1 MLTSLSA
8 VMVGLALLT
17 FSLTNP
23 ANAQLCGAARNNSVL
38 PSGTAVTSA
47 PGGVRI
53 GPAPAATT
61 IRPGSASI
69 RLDGDG
75 YAYRSAAAAAVALQ
89 EAEAAGQKK
98 RRNVSTK
105 VYVLI
110 SGALERPGT

>member
-23 ANAQLCGAARNNSVL
+23 SNAQLCGAARNNSVL

-53 GPAPAATT
+53 GPTATTT
-61 IRPGSASI
+61 IRPGSASVK
-69 RLDGDG
+69 LDGDG

-105 VYVLI
+105 VFVLI
-110 SGALERPGT
+110 SGALVRSEI

>member
-53 GPAPAATT
+53 GPATAATT
-61 IRPGSASI
+61 IRPGSASV

-105 VYVLI
+105 Y
-110 SGALERPGT
+110 TC